1 METREHGGIDKRLSR
16 IDRWLKRCMAACR
29 CGSWNSALME
39 IECMEA
45 ETREFRE
52 ELWDIAVQE
61 AEGRVEK
68 PLRSRIFAGIRAVA
82 LALVM
87 VMSIGLPLSVEQD
100 TPFRGFG
107 ASRNSVAVLTST
119 ESDILEALRASLSNR
134 NADRVVL
141 TFDRARDE
149 EAQTMPKGAAL
160 AEDRQNR
167 VVVSEAAS
175 RPLSSR
181 KTRTLKSGDMNSVE
195 GVAGAPGNTAVRQ
208 TVTKEPSVEEV
219 ISLIQVGQ
227 RALRVS
233 EPAVKIVP

>member
-1 METREHGGIDKRLSR
+1 METREHGSVDKRLSR

-52 ELWDIAVQE
+52 ELWDIAVRE
-61 AEGRVEK
+61 AEGRVQR
-68 PLRSRIFAGIRAVA
+68 PLRSRVFAGVRAVV

-87 VMSIGLPLSVEQD
+87 VMSIGFPLSVDQD
-100 TPFRGFG
+100 APFRGFG
-107 ASRNSVAVLTST
+107 SQGNSVAVLTST
-119 ESDILEALRASLSNR
+119 ENDILEALRTSLSNR

-141 TFDRARDE
+141 TFDRTKDE
-149 EAQTMPKGAAL
+149 EAGSVSKGAAM
-160 AEDRQNR
+160 AGDRQNR
-167 VVVSEAAS
+167 IVVSGTVS
-175 RPLSSR
+175 RPFSSR
-181 KTRTLKSGDMNSVE
+181 NESNLKSGDSSSVE
-195 GVAGAPGNTAVRQ
+195 GVAGVSGNAAVRQ
-208 TVTKEPSVEEV
+208 TTTKEPSVEEV

>member
-1 METREHGGIDKRLSR
+1 METREQDGLNKRLSR
-16 IDRWLKRCMAACR
+16 IDRWLRRCAVACR

-45 ETREFRE
+45 EARGVRE
-52 ELWDIAVQE
+52 ELWDIAARE
-61 AEGRVEK
+61 AEGRIRR
-68 PLRSRIFAGIRAVA
+68 PLRVRFFAAARTIG

-87 VMSIGLPLSVEQD
+87 VMLIGFPLSVDQD
-100 TPFRGFG
+100 APAGGFG
-107 ASRNSVAVLTST
+107 AGGNSVAVLTST
-119 ESDILEALRASLSNR
+119 EGDILEALRASLSDR

-149 EAQTMPKGAAL
+149 DAEDPPRGAASATAQPAGKGGL
-160 AEDRQNR
+160 RPRGAQNAKG
-167 VVVSEAAS
+167 VKPENQGEPSAAVT
-175 RPLSSR
+175 PA
-181 KTRTLKSGDMNSVE
+181 KTS
-195 GVAGAPGNTAVRQ
+195 AGREEPE
-208 TVTKEPSVEEV
+208 EPSVEEV